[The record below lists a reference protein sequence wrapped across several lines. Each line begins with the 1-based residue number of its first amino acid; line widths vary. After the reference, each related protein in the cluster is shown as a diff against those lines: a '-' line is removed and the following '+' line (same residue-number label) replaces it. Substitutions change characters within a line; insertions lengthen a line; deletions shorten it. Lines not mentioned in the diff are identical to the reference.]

1 MVHLD
6 VERLWFTFSF
16 KSTKK
21 ESPYFY
27 FRSTH
32 TWFELTDEV
41 LRFTDKSAFNK
52 DILSVAAGTDLV
64 PSIFICV
71 CTCVCV
77 YIYIHKIN
85 YKWRPHAFK
94 KEKPFGCVVS
104 DLFFVTWQRLVSGIR
119 RLGRRMGCKLVCATD
134 TPASSYDPS
143 CWISSK
149 SAPHAA
155 IGLICWRLL
164 ESIRSSPSPSASS
177 TLQTYLYV
185 QVTWRLHRCQSPSC

>member
-1 MVHLD
+1 MVHLG

-64 PSIFICV
+64 PSIFRCV

-77 YIYIHKIN
+77 YIYTKLITSEGHMLS
-85 YKWRPHAFK
+85 RK
-94 KEKPFGCVVS
+94 KNLS
-104 DLFFVTWQRLVSGIR
+104 AALRLTFS
-119 RLGRRMGCKLVCATD
+119 L
-134 TPASSYDPS
+134 
-143 CWISSK
+143 
-149 SAPHAA
+149 
-155 IGLICWRLL
+155 
-164 ESIRSSPSPSASS
+164 
-177 TLQTYLYV
+177 
-185 QVTWRLHRCQSPSC
+185 